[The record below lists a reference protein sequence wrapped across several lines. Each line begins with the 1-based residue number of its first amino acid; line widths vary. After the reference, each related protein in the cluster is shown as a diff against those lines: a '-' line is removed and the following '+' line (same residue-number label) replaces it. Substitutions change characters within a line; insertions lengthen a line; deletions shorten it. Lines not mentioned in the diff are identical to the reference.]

1 MEAYEAYGRRG
12 SVAAVWCALAGV
24 SMATALA
31 APLGVMQALVLPYAP
46 SFATAFMILFV
57 SAWTLGDL
65 AGRAV
70 FAKAWSGAWTGW
82 FLAVTCLTLAVFAGS
97 LVTLFA
103 EYEPEFYGWTEALFD
118 YVYKPLFWVMA
129 TGLIPCAWLAW
140 LFAKLLTRGVH
151 DGAPF
156 NRVRHD
162 ASVWSQMLLM
172 IALAFHIVIGL
183 FILIA

>member
-65 AGRAV
+65 AGHTTPLDLHLDDDSLLAAMGAWHDHARFIGAHYTPGARNVWMGRPLRASRAV
-70 FAKAWSGAWTGW
+70 S
-82 FLAVTCLTLAVFAGS
+82 FL
-97 LVTLFA
+97 
-103 EYEPEFYGWTEALFD
+103 
-118 YVYKPLFWVMA
+118 
-129 TGLIPCAWLAW
+129 
-140 LFAKLLTRGVH
+140 
-151 DGAPF
+151 
-156 NRVRHD
+156 
-162 ASVWSQMLLM
+162 
-172 IALAFHIVIGL
+172 
-183 FILIA
+183 